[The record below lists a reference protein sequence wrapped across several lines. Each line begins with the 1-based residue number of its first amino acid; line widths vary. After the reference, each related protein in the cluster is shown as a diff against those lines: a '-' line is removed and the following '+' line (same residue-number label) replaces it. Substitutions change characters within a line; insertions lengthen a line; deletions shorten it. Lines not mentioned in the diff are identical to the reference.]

1 MTVAP
6 SEKRV
11 YVRQRVSREA
21 ECRVGG
27 SRLTGAI
34 RDESEGGV
42 FFVPLGVNDDAS
54 TTLPYEPE
62 LGDTVVLAYPEEPE
76 PALALATI
84 RWRGFSREH
93 GCEGL
98 GLMFDDG

>member
-1 MTVAP
+1 MMTAP

-11 YVRQRVSREA
+11 YVRRHVRRSA

-27 SRLTGAI
+27 SRLGGSV

-42 FFVPLGVNDDAS
+42 FFVPVEEPTYPDP
-54 TTLPYEPE
+54 PYVPE
-62 LGDTVVLAYPEEPE
+62 LGDSIVLVYPESPE
-76 PALALATI
+76 PTLALATI

-98 GLMFDDG
+98 GLMFED